1 MFRSIR
7 AGLRS
12 GHCDVHRYVWAVDER
27 ATFRIDKGAA
37 DPVRVAEIL
46 HALPDWF
53 GIESAVSDYVE
64 QSTRLPTYRA
74 VDDDVTVG
82 VCLVKLHSPHSAEL
96 YLIAVEPRRHR
107 RGIGSALVRNV
118 ERDLTA
124 DGVEYLH
131 VKTLGPSYASPDYER
146 TRRFY
151 EALGFRALEEL
162 HGIWPDN
169 PCLIMVKHLQ
179 SGSASNPATPGA

>member
-1 MFRSIR
+1 M
-7 AGLRS
+7 
-12 GHCDVHRYVWAVDER
+12 
-27 ATFRIDKGAA
+27 TFRIDRGAA
-37 DPVRVAEIL
+37 DPARVAEIL

-53 GIESAVSDYVE
+53 GIESAVANYVE
-64 QSTRLPTYRA
+64 QSTSLPAYTA
-74 VDDDVTVG
+74 VVEATVG
-82 VCLVKLHSPHSAEL
+82 VCLVKLHSPYSAEL
-96 YLIAVEPRRHR
+96 YLIAVEPRMHR
-107 RGIGSALVRNV
+107 RGIGSALVRTA

-124 DGVEYLH
+124 DGVEYFH
-131 VKTLGPSYASPDYER
+131 VKTLGPSYPSPEYEL

-179 SGSASNPATPGA
+179 SGSAFNPAATGAETPPAR